1 MKRLMLAYLGLL
13 IASLLSLGCGAQF
26 EAAQH
31 VDQSREALR
40 TCLASTPNDCAAQAQ
55 MLEADQRT
63 YEAATAGGSHG
74 FVQSFASSYHPTPY
88 QQEPAWMQMRDQQQ
102 NLQQQM
108 RDQQQQMQE
117 MQRDTQQ
124 RMRDMQPTQVEI
136 VP

>member
-1 MKRLMLAYLGLL
+1 MKRLLIGMGLPL
-13 IASLLSLGCGAQF
+13 VTLTSGCGAEY
-26 EAAQH
+26 EARQR
-31 VDQSREALR
+31 VDESREALR
-40 TCLASTPNDCAAQAQ
+40 TCLASTPNNCAAQTQ
-55 MLEADQRT
+55 MLAADQRT

-74 FVQSFASSYHPTPY
+74 FAQSFASSYNPAPS
-88 QQEPAWMQMRDQQQ
+88 QQEPMWMQMRDQQQ

-124 RMRDMQPTQVEI
+124 RVRDMQPTQVEI